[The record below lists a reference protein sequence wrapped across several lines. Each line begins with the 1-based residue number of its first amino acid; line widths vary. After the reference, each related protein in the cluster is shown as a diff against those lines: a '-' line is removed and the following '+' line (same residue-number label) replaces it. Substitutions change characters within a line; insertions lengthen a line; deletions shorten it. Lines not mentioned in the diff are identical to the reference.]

1 VRFRAT
7 ILIKLLVALVVPT
20 VALFT
25 LFAFVAFEVSRRDL
39 DHELGQR
46 LEAIAASATTQ
57 IRGKYLTELVPGNEE
72 DRGFQNV
79 VKKLEGVAD
88 ATGAHLFVFDDQ
100 YNSRGD
106 TFPGVAIGT
115 HYFRAELDRAELV
128 RVFEL
133 GRTASSVTF
142 IGNDRKIYKTGY
154 APVRAS
160 ETEPQIVLALGAQ
173 APASYF
179 ARLADLRD
187 RLFAWGTG
195 LLAVSVMAAVV
206 ATLLITRNVR
216 RLVAAAERIGGGN
229 LRDPVRVESDDE
241 IGVLGQ
247 TMERM
252 RQQLAERDA
261 RTQQMLAGI
270 AHEVRNPLAGMTL
283 FAGIL
288 RDELPDDD
296 ARRGHVER
304 IRRELGYLE
313 RVVNDFLEYA
323 RRPKPE
329 LRDELCDA
337 LLAEVAQL
345 TSTDDVPV
353 ETAPCDGLVA
363 RADRGQ
369 IRRALLNLAKNAV
382 QAATAA
388 GHRGGGAVRLSAEE
402 RDDELALVV
411 WNRGHEIPPEICE
424 RLFEPFYTTREKGT
438 GLGLAFVREI
448 AADHGGRIEVKSA
461 SGETTFTLVLPL
473 AEM

>member
-7 ILIKLLVALVVPT
+7 ILVKLLVALVVPT

-39 DHELGQR
+39 DHELGAR
-46 LEAIAASATTQ
+46 LEAIAASATPQ

-72 DRGFQNV
+72 DRGYQNV
-79 VKKLEGVAD
+79 IKKLQAIAD
-88 ATGAHLFVFDDQ
+88 ATGAQLFVFDDQ

-106 TFPGVAIGT
+106 TAPGVAIGT

-142 IGNDRKIYKTGY
+142 IGNDHKIYKTGY

-216 RLVAAAERIGGGN
+216 RLVAAAERIGSGN
-229 LRDPVRVESDDE
+229 LREPVRIESDDE

-288 RDELPDDD
+288 RDELPEDD

-329 LRDELCDA
+329 LRNEPCDA

-345 TSTDDVPV
+345 TSTGDIPV
-353 ETAPCDGLVA
+353 ETAPCDGLMA

-402 RDDELALVV
+402 RGDELALAV

-473 AEM
+473 AEA

>member
-1 VRFRAT
+1 MRFRAT
-7 ILIKLLVALVVPT
+7 ILVKLLVALVVPT

-39 DHELGQR
+39 DHELGAR

-57 IRGKYLTELVPGNEE
+57 VRGKYLTELVPGNEE
-72 DRGFQNV
+72 DRGYQNV
-79 VKKLEGVAD
+79 IKKLEAIAD
-88 ATGAHLFVFDDQ
+88 ATGAQLFVFDDQ

-106 TFPGVAIGT
+106 TAPGVAIGT

-142 IGNDRKIYKTGY
+142 IGNDHKIYKTGY

-195 LLAVSVMAAVV
+195 LLAVSVIAAVV

-216 RLVAAAERIGGGN
+216 RLVAAADRIGSGN

-288 RDELPDDD
+288 RDELPEDD

-323 RRPKPE
+323 RRPRPE
-329 LRDELCDA
+329 LRDEPCDA
-337 LLAEVAQL
+337 LFAEVAQL
-345 TSTDDVPV
+345 TSTDDIPV
-353 ETAPCDGLVA
+353 EAAPCDGLVA

-402 RDDELALVV
+402 RGDELALVV

-473 AEM
+473 TEV